1 MQRVATERS
10 KPLFCFVYTVPYA
23 APSNVQA
30 QLLENSTIL
39 LTWEPP
45 PKELHNGQLIGYT
58 VSLALKY
65 TL

>member
-1 MQRVATERS
+1 MFVA
-10 KPLFCFVYTVPYA
+10 CAAAVPYA

-30 QLLENSTIL
+30 RLLENNTIV

-58 VSLALKY
+58 VS
-65 TL
+65 